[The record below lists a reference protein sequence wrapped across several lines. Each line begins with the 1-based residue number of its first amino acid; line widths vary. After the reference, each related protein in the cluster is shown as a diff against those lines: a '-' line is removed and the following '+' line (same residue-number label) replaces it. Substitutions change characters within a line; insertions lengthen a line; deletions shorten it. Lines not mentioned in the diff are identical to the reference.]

1 MRLIIKIGLTTLAVM
16 AIASILK
23 GISVADYT
31 VALIVAIVLGILNNI
46 LRPILILLTLPATI
60 LSLGLFLF
68 VINAGMVL
76 LCDRLVHG
84 FTVTNFWWAL
94 AFSLLL
100 SLTQSLLYSL
110 FGMKEEKRPRIRD

>member
-1 MRLIIKIGLTTLAVM
+1 MKLIIKIGLTTLAVV

-31 VALIVAIVLGILNNI
+31 VALLVAIVLGLLNNL
-46 LRPILILLTLPATI
+46 LRPVLILLTIPVTI
-60 LSLGLFLF
+60 LTLGLFLF

-76 LCDRLVHG
+76 LCDRLVDG

-100 SLTQSLLYSL
+100 SIAQSILYSA
-110 FGMKEEKRPRIRD
+110 FGLKKDKRVKIEQ